1 MVGQPWGLTV
11 STLSLVIL
19 SHLAAAC
26 PTAKDVPF
34 EHVWKTATV
43 ESHFQTTAIHD
54 NATGRE
60 YTPLNAAAATSLAKL
75 LHAQG
80 HSIDVG
86 IMQVNAAN
94 WPRLG
99 LRLDNVFD
107 PAVNVCAGMS
117 VLADAYSI
125 ERRVSCR
132 YNSGSPN
139 CTRYADLID
148 RAVVPASAMSQVRP
162 ATVATA
168 SVNPFFRPG
177 GGRLLTFNQ
186 IERTQQ

>member
-1 MVGQPWGLTV
+1 MSALPFLF
-11 STLSLVIL
+11 L

-43 ESHFQTTAIHD
+43 ESHFQTTSIHD

-60 YTPLNAAAATSLAKL
+60 YTPANDAAATALARL
-75 LHAQG
+75 LRAQG
-80 HSIDVG
+80 HNIDAG
-86 IMQVNAAN
+86 IMQVNTAN

-107 PAVNVCAGMS
+107 PAVNICAGMS
-117 VLADAYSI
+117 VLADAYNI

-148 RAVVPASAMSQVRP
+148 RAVVPADAVSQARP
-162 ATVATA
+162 STVATT
-168 SVNPFFRPG
+168 STNPFVGPG

>member
-1 MVGQPWGLTV
+1 MSILPF
-11 STLSLVIL
+11 LVL
-19 SHLAAAC
+19 SHFAAAC

-43 ESHFQTTAIHD
+43 ESHFQTTSIHD

-60 YTPLNAAAATSLAKL
+60 YTPATDAAATALAAAL
-75 LHAQG
+75 RAQG
-80 HSIDVG
+80 HSIDAG

-107 PAVNVCAGMS
+107 PATNICAGMS
-117 VLADAYSI
+117 VLADAYNI

-139 CTRYADLID
+139 CTRYANLID
-148 RAVVPASAMSQVRP
+148 HAAIPAGAVPQARP
-162 ATVATA
+162 ATVAIA
-168 SVNPFFRPG
+168 SINPFVRPG
-177 GGRLLTFNQ
+177 GGRLLTFSQ
-186 IERTQQ
+186 VERTQQ